1 MDKFGSTADKISNI
15 IERKLMALFQ
25 ILIGYMSKSREDSK
39 GQMTP
44 FYSAVIDS
52 LLFLS
57 KMRILRFFERAV
69 INEQDIGQLISEAG
83 LRLVYESV
91 IDSRLA
97 SLAGDTGVQS
107 FFLVPLEKNYCDLS
121 LFLLGS
127 LHSFAADTDDFGQML
142 NILHTLRDVDLT
154 EEAHNLYFINQ
165 LAAPTEEEQ
174 SLKKRAL
181 TDHFQIGTAGIVD
194 RCKQSIPSISKK
206 SMRS

>member
-1 MDKFGSTADKISNI
+1 
-15 IERKLMALFQ
+15 MALFQ
-25 ILIGYMSKSREDSK
+25 ILIGYMSKSREDSN

-57 KMRILRFFERAV
+57 KMRILRFFERAA

-97 SLAGDTGVQS
+97 SLALGSAVES

-121 LFLLGS
+121 LFLVGS

-142 NILHTLRDVDLT
+142 NILQTLRDVDLT

-174 SLKKRAL
+174 PLKKRAL
-181 TDHFQIGTAGIVD
+181 TDHLRIGTASIVD
-194 RCKQSIPSISKK
+194 RCKQSIPRISKK